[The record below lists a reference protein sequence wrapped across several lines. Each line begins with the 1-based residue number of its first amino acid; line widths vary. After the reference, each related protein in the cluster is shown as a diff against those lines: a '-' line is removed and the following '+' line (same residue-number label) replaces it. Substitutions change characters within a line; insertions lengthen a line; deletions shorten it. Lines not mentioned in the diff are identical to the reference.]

1 MLPTLL
7 RILLVAMSRRIV
19 SLTLDVLEDLPRRC
33 RGCVFWELDPV
44 AAEQACDGGD
54 TGFEKELWVST
65 ALLEWGACGRVA
77 YEGEAPAGFVLYA
90 PPAYVPRAAAF
101 PSAPVSADAVL
112 LTTAHVVPEYA
123 GTGMGRELLQSA
135 AKDLARRGIK
145 AIEVFGDQRGEEH
158 ACVAPAD
165 FLRSVG
171 FKTVRPDPHY
181 PRLRLEL
188 RTALSW
194 RAEVDRALDQLLATA
209 GSVIGAQS
217 RGSYEQV
224 RRY

>member
-1 MLPTLL
+1 
-7 RILLVAMSRRIV
+7 MSRRIV

-54 TGFEKELWVST
+54 AGFEKELWVSA

-77 YEGEAPAGFVLYA
+77 YEGDTPVGFVLYA
-90 PPAYVPRAAAF
+90 PPSYVPRAAAF

-112 LTTAHVVPEYA
+112 LTTAHVLPEYA
-123 GTGMGRELLQSA
+123 GRGLGRELLQAA
-135 AKDLARRGIK
+135 AKDLAKRGIK

-171 FKTVRPDPHY
+171 FKTVRADPHY

-209 GSVIGAQS
+209 GSVLSSAPKGT
-217 RGSYEQV
+217 YDPV
-224 RRY
+224 RRSPG